1 MMRRTLAASA
11 AVVATFAVA
20 AATHASARWVTVTS
34 NHAVAEDGVPLLL
47 AGAVSSRRRGEV
59 VTIEQDECGPPP
71 WRPLRRVV
79 TGDGDGW
86 SSFAASDVGVRLR
99 ARWRGAV
106 SRVIAVRAR
115 PEVTIAPSGRRI
127 SVLVRAHVYFAAVPV
142 ELQVFRA
149 AAWRRVAASR
159 LTRLGAAGQFAQ
171 SRAEFAVPRGH
182 GTYRVVLPNASAAPC
197 YVGAA
202 SAPLKF

>member
-1 MMRRTLAASA
+1 MRRTLAASV
-11 AVVATFAVA
+11 AVVAASVVA
-20 AATHASARWVTVTS
+20 AATHASGRSVTITS
-34 NHAVAEDGVPLLL
+34 SHTVGEDGVPVLL
-47 AGAVSSRRRGEV
+47 AGTISSRRRAEV

-79 TGDGDGW
+79 TGDGGGW
-86 SSFAASDVGVRLR
+86 SSYASSDVGVRLR

-106 SRVIAVRAR
+106 SRVIVVRAR
-115 PEVTIAPSGRRI
+115 PELTIAPSGRRVD
-127 SVLVRAHVYFAAVPV
+127 VLVRARVYFGGARV

-149 AAWRRVAASR
+149 AAWRTVATTR
-159 LTRLGAAGQFAQ
+159 LVRLGAGGQFAQ
-171 SRAEFAVPRGH
+171 SSAEFGAPRGH

-202 SAPLKF
+202 SAPLKL